1 MMEQIAA
8 YWDRRPCNV
17 HHSDASDPLAY
28 SREVTARKRF
38 VEPHLWEFAD
48 FAAWKGKRVLNL
60 GCGIGTESL
69 EFARHGARVT
79 AIDISG
85 RSLGIASKRVDAEGL
100 QVELLQANMEEVR
113 LGEFDLVWAWGS
125 LHHTPDPSR
134 ALGHLEGG
142 LLRVMVYHRFSTKG
156 LRLWREAGFPADFDG
171 AVALG
176 SEAQVLCPLTRTYTR
191 RGARRLLEGA
201 GFRVRRLAV
210 RHIFPWR
217 VEDYRRGEYVRG
229 WPWKLLPECC
239 LERVLGWHLLIE
251 GVR

>member
-1 MMEQIAA
+1 MMGQITA

-17 HHSDASDPLAY
+17 CHSDATDLLAY

-48 FAAWKGKRVLNL
+48 FAAWEGKRVLNL
-60 GCGIGTESL
+60 GCGIGTELL
-69 EFARHGARVT
+69 EFARHGALVT
-79 AIDISG
+79 GVDISG
-85 RSLGIASKRVDAEGL
+85 RSLNIASRRADIEGL
-100 QVELLQANMEEVR
+100 QMELLQANMEEVR
-113 LGEFDLVWAWGS
+113 FGEFDLIWAWGS

-134 ALGHLEGG
+134 VLKRQGG
-142 LLRVMVYHRFSTKG
+142 LLRAMVYHRFSTKG
-156 LRLWREAGFPADFDG
+156 LRLWREAGFPADFDA

-176 SEAQVLCPLTRTYTR
+176 SEAQVRCPLTRTYTR

-201 GFRVRRLAV
+201 GFWVKRLMV

-229 WPWKLLPECC
+229 WPLPLERG
-239 LERVLGWHLLIE
+239 LERVLGGHLLIE
-251 GVR
+251 GRT